1 MVRMPWKL
9 IGAAC
14 IAGGVFALSMNMAKG
29 GGIIFAG
36 ALFILIGYT
45 GGHRS

>member
-1 MVRMPWKL
+1 MMRVPWKL

-14 IAGGVFALSMNMAKG
+14 VVGGILTMSADMARG

-36 ALFILIGYT
+36 AIFILIGCT
-45 GGHRS
+45 GRGRG